1 LAYLQQSRL
10 CSSWP
15 LQLQAVSENV
25 KGFAG
30 TLTQND
36 MQVVRMW
43 IGGADFQ
50 HLDALQPMQPGQYLP
65 RALLPMPHF
74 IAASPYPCASWAALA
89 PSCQFLLLHMSSL
102 DIACFQIVSYA
113 SDMCSCFFAS
123 PSEIEPC
130 ILFAMLRAV
139 FNLLTVKVWAA
150 LLLLHSSTMFRTAC
164 CH

>member
-1 LAYLQQSRL
+1 MAYLQQSRL

-74 IAASPYPCASWAALA
+74 IAASPYPFASWGCPGPKLPISAAA
-89 PSCQFLLLHMSSL
+89 YEQSGHCLLSN
-102 DIACFQIVSYA
+102 
-113 SDMCSCFFAS
+113 
-123 PSEIEPC
+123 C
-130 ILFAMLRAV
+130 IICL
-139 FNLLTVKVWAA
+139 
-150 LLLLHSSTMFRTAC
+150 
-164 CH
+164 